1 MTLHV
6 LQVTMVGTFPPPV
19 HGMAAVNAAVRDR
32 LLAVD
37 ARVRVIN
44 TAPFSLNRGMATRL
58 GRVPRVMSGLA
69 RLAGTR
75 HLRGAAL
82 YIGISGGGGQGYDLI
97 FLLLARARGMRV
109 FAHHHS
115 FAYLDQPS
123 RLTSWLTRAAGADAL
138 HVALSQRMA
147 ERLRE
152 RYPVVRETMAMSNAA
167 LLLGDRASSALDT
180 ARALATIGCIGNL
193 SAEKGVFDFLDVC
206 QATQNAG
213 LPIRGCL
220 AGPFQDAGTER
231 AVRARLEVLPHVEY
245 IGPVYGEAK
254 QRFYAGIDVLLFP
267 TRYRNE
273 AEPLVVLEAL
283 GAGVPVIAF
292 ARGAIPEY
300 VDENCG
306 AVVPVGGDFAAAALA
321 VLRRWHD
328 DVDGLNAACVAARA
342 RFGEVRGRAMVAL
355 AQLQTRLVGEEAAAA
370 SLQHKVDG

>member
-1 MTLHV
+1 MTLHAS
-6 LQVTMVGTFPPPV
+6 QVTMVGTFPPPV
-19 HGMAAVNAAVRDR
+19 HGMAAVNAAMRER
-32 LLAVD
+32 LSA
-37 ARVRVIN
+37 ARAQVRVIN
-44 TAPFSLNRGMATRL
+44 TAATSLDRGILARL
-58 GRVPRVMSGLA
+58 GRLPRVLLGLMW
-69 RLAGTR
+69 LACSRRMRGTT
-75 HLRGAAL
+75 L
-82 YIGISGGGGQGYDLI
+82 YIAVSGGTGQAYDLG
-97 FLLLARARGMRV
+97 FVLLARARGMRV
-109 FAHHHS
+109 FVHHHS

-138 HVALSQRMA
+138 HVAQSPRMA

-152 RYPVVRETMAMSNAA
+152 RYPAVRETLAMSNAA

-193 SAEKGVFDFLDVC
+193 SAEKGVFDFLNVC
-206 QATQNAG
+206 QATQDAG
-213 LPIRGCL
+213 LPIRGCM

-231 AVRARLEVLPHVEY
+231 AVRARLEVLPHVKY

-300 VDENCG
+300 VDESCG
-306 AVVPVGGDFAAAALA
+306 VVVPVGGDFAAAALA

-328 DVDGLNAACVAARA
+328 DVNGLNAACVAARA

>member
-1 MTLHV
+1 MTSD
-6 LQVTMVGTFPPPV
+6 QPRITMLGTFPPPT
-19 HGMAAVNAAVRDR
+19 HGMAAVNAAMRELLMQANVAVLVLDVAAPSLDRGRVERLRRLPRALRALWR
-32 LLAVD
+32 LLWLHGAYATPLYMSVSGGFGQ
-37 ARVRVIN
+37 AYELGF
-44 TAPFSLNRGMATRL
+44 TA
-58 GRVPRVMSGLA
+58 LA
-69 RLAGTR
+69 RL
-75 HLRGAAL
+75 
-82 YIGISGGGGQGYDLI
+82 
-97 FLLLARARGMRV
+97 RGMRLV
-109 FAHHHS
+109 LHHHS

-123 RLTSWLTRAAGADAL
+123 RLTSWLTRAAGAGAL

-152 RYPVVRETMAMSNAA
+152 RYPVVRETLAMSNAA

-206 QATQNAG
+206 QATQDAG

-231 AVRARLEVLPHVEY
+231 AVYARLETLPHVEY

-306 AVVPVGGDFAAAALA
+306 AVVPVGGDFVAAALA

-328 DVDGLNAACVAARA
+328 DVDGLNAARVGARA